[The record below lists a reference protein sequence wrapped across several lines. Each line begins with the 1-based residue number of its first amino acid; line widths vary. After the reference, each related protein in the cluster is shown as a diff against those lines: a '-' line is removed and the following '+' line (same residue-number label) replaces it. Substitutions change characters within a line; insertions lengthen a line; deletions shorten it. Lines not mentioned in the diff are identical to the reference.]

1 MGKNITRKC
10 KACSQQISINRNDVR
25 NVVFYKNCYY
35 HSDCFCDLAAQRVQ
49 SSRGKKE
56 EWKAALNNLSQ
67 LEKDAKDILSAR
79 IPIQSA
85 KNDLNDYLLSQYNVT
100 AIDNSRFWQVVSD
113 LSNGFYKQKRCK
125 KVPTDVL
132 LAAWKWG
139 QHNLNEINKQNKM
152 NHRGPATDNERL
164 LYDLA
169 IIVNKVPNYLAHK
182 AKCEAEM
189 EAMKE
194 KQRNSTRIDYDSLER
209 TEVNKEGLG
218 DISALLDEF

>member
-1 MGKNITRKC
+1 MAKNITRKC
-10 KACSQQISINRNDVR
+10 KACSQQILINRNDVR

-35 HSDCFCDLAAQRVQ
+35 HSDCFCDLAAKRSQ
-49 SSRGKKE
+49 SNHGKPE
-56 EWKAALNNLSQ
+56 EWRKALENLSQ
-67 LEKDAKDILSAR
+67 LEKDARDILSER
-79 IPIQSA
+79 IPRQNA

-100 AIDNSRFWQVVSD
+100 AVDNARFWQVVAD
-113 LSNGFYKQKRCK
+113 LDNGFYKQKRCK

-132 LAAWKWG
+132 LEAWKWG

-152 NHRGPATDNERL
+152 NHRGPATDKERI

-182 AKCEAEM
+182 AKCEAEAA
-189 EAMKE
+189 EAKA
-194 KQRNSTRIDYDSLER
+194 KKVVRIDYNNIQGANSQHD
-209 TEVNKEGLG
+209 GLD